1 MEQPLLDSRQLRA
14 FLLLAQEGSFTQAG
28 RALHLTQSAIS
39 HAIRVLEEDLGC
51 QLFHRQGKRAL
62 LTHHGRELLRHAE
75 TIQRQMLLARA
86 SLGVLDQNP
95 RGHLRIGCTPAGSQ
109 FILPTVLREFKDS
122 FPHYSISVI
131 PGETPETLDQLERG
145 DLDLIVCLKPRDTSR
160 LDCYPLFEDEL
171 VFLTSPLHPWLKQ
184 TPKPK
189 DMSQETYIISSRN
202 SFTFGLINEYFLK
215 QGVRPKS
222 YMELGNTE
230 AIKELVKLGLG
241 VALIA
246 PWTAQVEIK
255 SGELAVLPL
264 MRGKIKRQW
273 VVAHLK
279 QKPVT
284 LAEQTFMGLCKEV
297 GIALNTQESSAASG
311 TRKKER

>member
-1 MEQPLLDSRQLRA
+1 MEQTLLDSRQLRA
-14 FLLLAQEGSFTQAG
+14 FLLLAQEGSFTQTG

-75 TIQRQMLLARA
+75 IIQRQMILARA

-122 FPHYSISVI
+122 FPQYGITVI
-131 PGETPETLDQLERG
+131 PGETPETLEKLERG
-145 DLDLIVCLKPRDTSR
+145 DLDLIVCLKPRDSSR
-160 LDCYPLFEDEL
+160 LDCHALFEDEL
-171 VFLTSPLHPWLKQ
+171 VFLTSPLHPWLKHP
-184 TPKPK
+184 PKPK
-189 DMSQETYIISSRN
+189 DMSLETYIISSRN

-222 YMELGNTE
+222 FMELGNTE

-241 VALIA
+241 VAIIA

-255 SGELAVLPL
+255 SRELAVLPL
-264 MRGKIKRQW
+264 MRGRIKRQW

-284 LAEQTFMGLCKEV
+284 LAEKTFMGLCKEV
-297 GIALNTQESSAASG
+297 GIALNVQEALAAS
-311 TRKKER
+311 TSKRK